1 VRLCRALHAHVRER
15 SDRLET
21 VCDTLTVDR
30 VGLVDE
36 IGE

>member
-1 VRLCRALHAHVRER
+1 VRLRSALHAHVRER
-15 SDRLET
+15 CDRLET

-30 VGLVDE
+30 VGFVDE